1 MKLLVLGASGM
12 AGHTIALYFWEK
24 GHSVTTFTRA
34 PFSIGSNVRGDVE
47 DQAQLKKLLTEGE
60 FDAVINCVGMLNSA
74 CDREPA
80 KAVYV
85 NSYLPHLLA
94 ELLKPS
100 KTQLIHMSTDCVFS
114 GQSSPYRESSFP
126 DGTTLYDRSKAL
138 GELNNEQSLTFR
150 NSIIG
155 PDMKSDGIGLFNWFM
170 KQSGTIY
177 GYTGAIWT
185 GVTTLT
191 LAKAMEQAL
200 AERLTG
206 LYHLVY
212 PSSISKF
219 ELLKLFNKYFKR
231 NSLTILPSNA
241 VQADKTLI
249 NQRNDF
255 GFTVPDYEKM
265 IVEMKNWIMQH
276 PALYPHYAVLN

>member
-12 AGHTIALYFWEK
+12 AGHTIALYFLEK
-24 GHSVTTFTRA
+24 GHSVTSFTRGRF
-34 PFSIGSNVRGDVE
+34 PIGSNVRGDIS
-47 DQAQLKKLLTEGE
+47 DQAQLKKLLTEE
-60 FDAVINCVGMLNSA
+60 QFDAVINCVGMLNSA

-80 KAVYV
+80 KAVYA
-85 NSYLPHLLA
+85 NSYFPHMLA
-94 ELLKPS
+94 ELLQSS
-100 KTQLIHMSTDCVFS
+100 KAQLIHMSTDCVFS
-114 GQSSPYRESSFP
+114 GQSSPYHESSFP

-138 GELNNEQSLTFR
+138 GELNNEHSLTFR

-155 PDMKSDGIGLFNWFM
+155 PDMKPDGIGLFNWFM

-191 LAKAMEQAL
+191 LAKAMEQAITD
-200 AERLTG
+200 RLTG

-212 PSSISKF
+212 PQSISKF
-219 ELLKLFNKYFKR
+219 ELLKLFNKHFKR

-255 GFTVPDYEKM
+255 GFIVPDYEKM
-265 IVEMKNWIMQH
+265 IVEMKSWIMQH